1 MALLILF
8 AFLAGVATIFAPC
21 ILPVLPVVL
30 SAGISGGKQRPLGI
44 VAGLVASF
52 TFFTLSLSWLT
63 RHLGVSPDGL
73 RLFAI
78 VVILIFGIMLL
89 VPKILSAFEGF
100 ISKVIPQVKA
110 DSTRS
115 DFLGGILIGVSLGLV
130 WTPCVGPIV
139 ASVISLAASS
149 AVTLTSVLITAA
161 YALGTSVPLLVLT
174 YGGQGMLRRL
184 RSANKAIPKVQMAFG
199 AIMVLTAVAM
209 LFGLD
214 RTLQSTLLA
223 KLPSSISSGLTQQ
236 LERSDLVK
244 GQLKKLNNNGDNTM
258 PSSSQIVGG
267 ASSGLPVLGKAPE
280 FTGITGWLNSDP
292 VTLESLKGKVV
303 LVDFW
308 TYSCINCIR
317 TLPHVTAWYD
327 TYKDQGFVV
336 VGVHAPEFAFEKDSK
351 NVAAAIKERN
361 IHYPVAQDND
371 FATWRAYD
379 NQYWPA
385 EYLIDAEGRV
395 RETHFGE
402 GNYAETETNI
412 RSLLKE
418 AKVAA
423 LPAVVAP
430 SVADTTPTSRQS
442 PETYLGLNRRARFSP
457 ISDSTKLAYNEW
469 NLTGNWQSGSDVI
482 TSGAAQD
489 SLSFRFTGK
498 EVYLVMNPPRG
509 ATGTVHVLLDGK
521 DVGTAGGVD
530 VKNSSVLVSEDR
542 LYHLVHLENAGSWHI
557 LSLIFET
564 PGVEAFAFTFG

>member
-8 AFLAGVATIFAPC
+8 AFLAGIATIFAPC

-44 VAGLVASF
+44 MAGLVVSF

-63 RHLGVSPDGL
+63 RHLGISPDAL

-78 VVILIFGIMLL
+78 VVILVFGVMLL
-89 VPKILSAFEGF
+89 IPKLLTSFEVWV
-100 ISKVIPQVKA
+100 SRVIPQVKTN
-110 DSTRS
+110 SKRG
-115 DFLGGILIGVSLGLV
+115 DFLGGILIGISLGLV

-149 AVTLTSVLITAA
+149 TVTLTSVLITAA
-161 YALGTSVPLLVLT
+161 YALGTSVPLLILI

-199 AIMVLTAVAM
+199 AVMVLTAIAM

-214 RTLQSTLLA
+214 RTLQTSLLA

-236 LERSDLVK
+236 LEQSDLVK
-244 GQLKKLNNNGDNTM
+244 GQLKKLKSNDDNTM

-267 ASSGLPVLGKAPE
+267 ASSGLPVLGKAPN
-280 FTGITGWLNSDP
+280 FSGITSWLNSEP
-292 VTLESLKGKVV
+292 LTLESLKGKVV

-317 TLPHVTAWYD
+317 TLPHVTSWYD

-336 VGVHAPEFAFEKDSK
+336 VGVHSPEFAFEKDGK
-351 NVAAAIKERN
+351 NVAAAITEHS

-371 FATWRAYD
+371 FVTWNAYA

-402 GNYAETETNI
+402 GNYDETEANI

-423 LPAVVAP
+423 LPTMAP
-430 SVADTTPTSRQS
+430 ALADTTPTDQQS
-442 PETYLGLNRRARFSP
+442 PETYLGLSRRARFSTV
-457 ISDSTKLAYNEW
+457 SDPLKLSNNEW
-469 NLTGNWQSGSDVI
+469 NLSGNWQSGNDSI
-482 TSGAAQD
+482 TSGAVRD
-489 SLSFRFTGK
+489 SLSFQFTGK
-498 EVYLVMNPPRG
+498 EVYLVMRPPSG
-509 ATGTVHVLLDGK
+509 ASGSIHVLLDGK
-521 DVGTAGGVD
+521 DVGNSGGAD
-530 VKNSSVLVSEDR
+530 VKSSTVLVSEDR
-542 LYHLVHLENAGSWHI
+542 LYHLVHLENAGGWHV
-557 LSLIFET
+557 LTLVFEK
-564 PGVEAFAFTFG
+564 PGTEAFAFTFG

>member
-8 AFLAGVATIFAPC
+8 AFLAGIATIFAPC

-63 RHLGVSPDGL
+63 RHLGISPDAL

-78 VVILIFGIMLL
+78 SVILIFGVMLL
-89 VPKILSAFEGF
+89 IPKLLVTFEVWLS
-100 ISKVIPQVKA
+100 KRIPQVNA
-110 DSTRS
+110 DSTRG
-115 DFLGGILIGVSLGLV
+115 DFLGGILIGISLGLV

-149 AVTLTSVLITAA
+149 TVTLTSVFITAA
-161 YALGTSVPLLVLT
+161 YALGTSVPLLVLI

-184 RSANKAIPKVQMAFG
+184 RSANKAIPKIQMVFG
-199 AIMVLTAVAM
+199 AIMVLTAIAM

-214 RTLQSTLLA
+214 RTLQTSLLA
-223 KLPSSISSGLTQQ
+223 KLPSSISSGLTQH
-236 LERSDLVK
+236 LEQSNLVK
-244 GQLKKLNNNGDNTM
+244 GQLKKLKTSDDNSM

-267 ASSGLPVLGKAPE
+267 ASSGLPVLGNAPE
-280 FTGITGWLNSDP
+280 FSGITGWLNSEP
-292 VTLESLKGKVV
+292 LTLASLKGKVV

-317 TLPHVTAWYD
+317 TLPHVTSWYD

-336 VGVHAPEFAFEKDSK
+336 VGVHSPEFAFEKEGK
-351 NVAAAIKERN
+351 NVAAAIKEHG

-371 FATWRAYD
+371 FATWKAYD

-385 EYLIDAEGRV
+385 EYLIDAQGRV

-402 GNYAETETNI
+402 GNYDETEANI

-418 AKVAA
+418 AKVSA
-423 LPAVVAP
+423 LPTMAP
-430 SVADTTPTSRQS
+430 ALADTTPTDRLS
-442 PETYLGLNRRARFSP
+442 PETYLGLNRRTRLSTD
-457 ISDSTKLAYNEW
+457 SDPLKLGNNEW
-469 NLTGNWQSGSDVI
+469 NLSGNWQSGNDSI
-482 TSGAAQD
+482 TSTAAGD

-498 EVYLVMNPPRG
+498 DVYLVMNPPSGSTAKVR
-509 ATGTVHVLLDGK
+509 VLLDGK
-521 DVGTAGGVD
+521 ESEASSGADVKSGGVE
-530 VKNSSVLVSEDR
+530 VSEDR
-542 LYHLVHLENAGSWHI
+542 LYHLVHLENAGNWHV
-557 LSLIFET
+557 LTLVFET
-564 PGVEAFAFTFG
+564 PGTGAFAFTFG